1 MVQVIPATDLE
12 LHQVYEKFNLKP
24 VWDNPQFFSE
34 WQAEPVKLTDY
45 EKYWLDQVKADAL
58 SLMAHRFNEEVVKLS
73 VLAPLLSLAGLNR
86 FPFIPSAEH
95 EVEIAFEDGNEIIR
109 GKIDML
115 VLHQHLWAIVVEAK
129 RHQLNVTQALP
140 QALTYMMA
148 SPNREYPIYGLVLN
162 GTEFLFLKLVQ
173 QNAPQYGISQLFS
186 LLNPGND
193 LYKVLGILKHLS
205 DAVRQW
211 DTGRMES

>member
-1 MVQVIPATDLE
+1 MAQVISATDLE
-12 LHQVYEKFNLKP
+12 LHQVYEKFNLRP
-24 VWDNPQFFSE
+24 VWDDPQFFPE
-34 WQAEPVKLTDY
+34 WQGEQVELTDY
-45 EKYWLDQVKADAL
+45 EKYWLDQIKADAL

-73 VLAPLLSLAGLNR
+73 VLAPLLSLAKLNR

-95 EVEIAFEDGNEIIR
+95 EVEIAFEDDGEIIR
-109 GKIDML
+109 GKIDLL

-129 RHQLNVTQALP
+129 RHQLNVTEALP

-148 SPNREYPIYGLVLN
+148 NPNGAYPIYGLILN

-173 QNAPQYGISQLFS
+173 QDTPQYSISRLFS

-193 LYKVLGILKHLS
+193 LYKVWGILKYLS
-205 DAVRQW
+205 DAVRKW
-211 DTGRMES
+211 DDGRVG